1 VRHLLNVPSTKNQ
14 NLPRGGVSR
23 ISRRDW
29 RKRDNEMTIAAI
41 GLAYVLIV
49 LTLMRFVHVLH
60 EREEKLREQSTPRIA
75 RSA

>member
-1 VRHLLNVPSTKNQ
+1 
-14 NLPRGGVSR
+14 
-23 ISRRDW
+23 
-29 RKRDNEMTIAAI
+29 MTIAAI